1 MKATKAYQ
9 KTGRKRFE
17 EEDLPGYPE
26 YSEDEDI
33 YKQGKEEG
41 DIDPE
46 NIHRKKE
53 RVIDE
58 ETETDESGFGL
69 DIPGSEMDDD
79 LEDVGSEDEE
89 NNYYS
94 LSDDHA
100 DDLEDLI

>member
-1 MKATKAYQ
+1 MAKTYQ
-9 KTGRKRFE
+9 KIRENKPEPE
-17 EEDLPGYPE
+17 ELPGYPE

-33 YKQGKEEG
+33 YSQAKHEEEL
-41 DIDPE
+41 DPE
-46 NIHRKKE
+46 NIQKRKE
-53 RVIDE
+53 SIYE
-58 ETETDESGFGL
+58 DESGMEGYL

-94 LSDDHA
+94 LSDN

>member
-1 MKATKAYQ
+1 MKTTKAYQ
-9 KTGRKRFE
+9 KTGRKRNE

-33 YKQGKEEG
+33 YRQGKEEG

-46 NIHRKKE
+46 NVHRKKE
-53 RVIDE
+53 RIDE
-58 ETETDESGFGL
+58 DNTDDESDHSL
-69 DIPGSEMDDD
+69 DIPGSELDDD

>member
-1 MKATKAYQ
+1 MTKTYQ
-9 KTGRKRFE
+9 KIRENKPEPE
-17 EEDLPGYPE
+17 ELPGYPE

-33 YKQGKEEG
+33 YNKAKHEDE
-41 DIDPE
+41 IDPE
-46 NIHRKKE
+46 NIHRNKE
-53 RVIDE
+53 SIYE
-58 ETETDESGFGL
+58 DESGMEGYL

-94 LSDDHA
+94 LSDN